1 MTTCIR
7 KCKFWAS
14 FIWEKKR
21 ILFGFFI
28 DVFWKRGRERERKE
42 REGGVVQQVVAIEK
56 RWREVFY
63 NFSILCLVKRCH
75 VLKTKFG
82 WGGRER
88 VVKK

>member
-1 MTTCIR
+1 M
-7 KCKFWAS
+7 
-14 FIWEKKR
+14 
-21 ILFGFFI
+21 FGFFI
-28 DVFWKRGRERERKE
+28 EVFWEEGKRERKE

-56 RWREVFY
+56 RLREVFY